1 MSLYDEIVVGPEIS
15 EEYQS
20 FEEFC
25 SENSGHEL
33 AYLDL
38 VTKSPL
44 QMDPVTLA
52 FSMRHLVRLSRD
64 LLDMLLES
72 LKHENTP
79 DISDVLGMKGI
90 QLDKGQAQ
98 RLREIVFSYR
108 DAEDEEVRPNFV
120 KALQLMTISRERN
133 KVTLNLGESY
143 LPPDEGWNEDDF
155 GGDDAALETIRS
167 IEDPRWKDAEEHE

>member
-33 AYLDL
+33 TYLEV
-38 VTKSPL
+38 VTKNPL

-52 FSMRHLVRLSRD
+52 FSMRHLVRLSRE

-72 LKHENTP
+72 LKHETTP
-79 DISDVLGMKGI
+79 DIKDVLETKGI
-90 QLDKGQAQ
+90 QLDKSQASS
-98 RLREIVFSYR
+98 LREIVFSFR
-108 DAEDEEVRPNFV
+108 DAEDEELRPNFV
-120 KALQLMTISRERN
+120 RALQLMTISREKP

-143 LPPDEGWNEDDF
+143 MPPDEGWNEEDF

>member
-1 MSLYDEIVVGPEIS
+1 MSVYDEIVVGPEIS

-33 AYLDL
+33 AYLDV
-38 VTKSPL
+38 VTKNPL

-52 FSMRHLVRLSRD
+52 FSMRHLVKLSRG

-72 LKHENTP
+72 LKHEDTP
-79 DISDVLGMKGI
+79 DIKDVLETKGI

-98 RLREIVFSYR
+98 RLREVVFSFR
-108 DAEDEEVRPNFV
+108 DTEDEEVRPNFV
-120 KALQLMTISRERN
+120 KALQLMTISRERR
-133 KVTLNLGESY
+133 KVTLNLGERY
-143 LPPDEGWNEDDF
+143 MAPDEGWNEEDF

-167 IEDPRWKDAEEHE
+167 IEDPRWNDSEEHE